1 MAPPP
6 SFTPINAS
14 RPQSNPPA
22 ATASPASPAI
32 AAESKPLGAD
42 TAQTTQATQATQTT
56 RTQTGDSGDPSLK
69 QSNPLAATAS
79 LVSLAIA
86 VESMLSGADTA
97 QSTQA
102 TQATQTT
109 RTRTP
114 DSGGPSPKPDPVT
127 IHYSEL
133 IGKSRVALVGAASL
147 RELEKLPVR
156 TCPMHWQPKVSGWGW
171 DRCANRRKQRKRKLE
186 LIPSMKWQRGILRT
200 TIKFTAGNC
209 EAALMHIKGTVV
221 KPPCDCC
228 ARGSGPFLGCV
239 VVSPAACGHGECANC
254 HYNHKSTRC
263 NFHNKWR
270 DGPSTDAASP
280 GSPSVPSASRP
291 GSAAPSALPAPAT
304 VLPPPI
310 VGVSAHV
317 KRTMARWHRD
327 LAKMLD
333 QAADEEEARL

>member
-14 RPQSNPPA
+14 CPQSNPP
-22 ATASPASPAI
+22 
-32 AAESKPLGAD
+32 
-42 TAQTTQATQATQTT
+42 
-56 RTQTGDSGDPSLK
+56 
-69 QSNPLAATAS
+69 AATAS

-86 VESMLSGADTA
+86 AESMLSGADTA

-133 IGKSRVALVGAASL
+133 IGKSRVALAGAASL

-186 LIPSMKWQRGILRT
+186 LNPSMKWQRGILRT
-200 TIKFTAGNC
+200 TISSRLGTARRPLC
-209 EAALMHIKGTVV
+209 TSKAPLSS
-221 KPPCDCC
+221 PP
-228 ARGSGPFLGCV
+228 A
-239 VVSPAACGHGECANC
+239 
-254 HYNHKSTRC
+254 T
-263 NFHNKWR
+263 
-270 DGPSTDAASP
+270 
-280 GSPSVPSASRP
+280 
-291 GSAAPSALPAPAT
+291 AAPEE
-304 VLPPPI
+304 V
-310 VGVSAHV
+310 
-317 KRTMARWHRD
+317 ARS
-327 LAKMLD
+327 
-333 QAADEEEARL
+333 